1 MPRKFIL
8 NVILG
13 LNHKSFIILF
23 ILFSIISFIYILS
36 PIFAQQQQQ
45 QQGAKINWFDIC
57 KHPLVD
63 TMITEPCDTLT
74 SPDGHTLTPKGEHI
88 LGCIGGDTLAVLT
101 GQKELLALKG
111 AVGCDDKNDNAS
123 SASTQ
128 SNQSKNSYSSCSAL
142 HDCLNPKNDPNS
154 INLSNNNTGG
164 IISAFN
170 ETGLNGTGNGQ
181 FIHPLGIA
189 VDLQGNNVYVVDS
202 GNNRIQKFDSN
213 GKYITQWGFEGSDN
227 QQFNGPHGISVDSDG
242 NVYVTD
248 YNNDRIQK
256 FDSNGKYITQWGTK
270 GSELGQFSSAFDIA
284 ISSSKIYV
292 TDTGNN
298 IVQVFTLTQNQ
309 NNINDSNN
317 NNNDKNITSSTP
329 LASKAGVSD
338 QI

>member
-213 GKYITQWGFEGSDN
+213 GKYITQWG
-227 QQFNGPHGISVDSDG
+227 
-242 NVYVTD
+242 
-248 YNNDRIQK
+248 
-256 FDSNGKYITQWGTK
+256 TK

>member
-13 LNHKSFIILF
+13 LNHKLFIILF

-36 PIFAQQQQQ
+36 PIFAQQQQQQQ

-154 INLSNNNTGG
+154 INLSNNNTGS

-213 GKYITQWGFEGSDN
+213 GKYITQWG
-227 QQFNGPHGISVDSDG
+227 
-242 NVYVTD
+242 
-248 YNNDRIQK
+248 
-256 FDSNGKYITQWGTK
+256 TK

-298 IVQVFTLTQNQ
+298 NVQVFTLTQNQ

>member
-36 PIFAQQQQQ
+36 PIFAQQQQ

-74 SPDGHTLTPKGEHI
+74 SPDGHTLTPKGEHV